1 MISLIQLVYI
11 FFLISLSFSQINIQL
26 SQSSSL
32 AEGNEPNSVF
42 PNESSDPDTTKYKIN
57 ENIFDLGLS
66 YKKFYLNTKIE
77 YSKSPVFG
85 QERTKID
92 DMFHSYYLEY
102 IGNSLNFKLGNIYS
116 NYNRGLIINT
126 YRDESTDFD
135 NSVLGVE
142 LGYRLSDWMRLYS
155 IYGTDTYESRT
166 NSTLQLNDL
175 FFDNSIGFIGSE
187 FSLIDDLVVNLQ
199 YMNQELVIDEE
210 EGENFLEFYSN
221 TSFILGRYI
230 SDNLVDFLSDDITK
244 YNINSNK
251 LGASIQTYM
260 YGVDIYAE
268 YVINKYTKL
277 QPGVVV
283 GDELDGSLFYA
294 SLYADIFNLGITYEY
309 KRYDSPYYIKT
320 VSSAPF
326 VYKESSSVLQSRL
339 SHLMNFVNETGHQFD
354 LLYPINDNFMLNL
367 NLSTARRIHSSM
379 TTMNEIDLSYNA
391 EDLDI
396 ASGLENMN
404 DLWSQTSSSSDYEY
418 TSPPGLLDVI
428 SMSKDHFNYA
438 FWPYRQFYMGLSGY
452 MFDDRLDFN
461 IGLDFFDHIKDWGEG
476 DFSGMINNNYNYDF
490 NEIESSVHIV
500 INDYWDN
507 IVSTYYDDYNELISF
522 GLDPL
527 SSEALALE
535 GLVLPDGITL
545 SSIVEV
551 DELNRNQREEATDLL
566 EYYIYDELNHDN
578 QKWLYT
584 HESAMT
590 IPTKWG
596 WNFGGGNSVL
606 LSLEKQWREVEK
618 NKDYVS
624 NISNAYNDVTNSIEK
639 SDETYLSLSYKTK
652 MLKVFKNHT
661 LSNTFTLFYNN
672 EKYERTD
679 NITGIDGDVME
690 SVNEKSGNWNGI
702 QLTVNF
708 KNSNSNT
715 IDFLFSNSKMSIFY
729 GSQRG
734 GLICANGVCAVQPEF
749 IDGVKFSFSKTF

>member
-1 MISLIQLVYI
+1 
-11 FFLISLSFSQINIQL
+11 
-26 SQSSSL
+26 
-32 AEGNEPNSVF
+32 
-42 PNESSDPDTTKYKIN
+42 
-57 ENIFDLGLS
+57 
-66 YKKFYLNTKIE
+66 
-77 YSKSPVFG
+77 
-85 QERTKID
+85 
-92 DMFHSYYLEY
+92 
-102 IGNSLNFKLGNIYS
+102 
-116 NYNRGLIINT
+116 
-126 YRDESTDFD
+126 
-135 NSVLGVE
+135 
-142 LGYRLSDWMRLYS
+142 
-155 IYGTDTYESRT
+155 
-166 NSTLQLNDL
+166 
-175 FFDNSIGFIGSE
+175 
-187 FSLIDDLVVNLQ
+187 
-199 YMNQELVIDEE
+199 
-210 EGENFLEFYSN
+210 
-221 TSFILGRYI
+221 
-230 SDNLVDFLSDDITK
+230 
-244 YNINSNK
+244 
-251 LGASIQTYM
+251 
-260 YGVDIYAE
+260 
-268 YVINKYTKL
+268 
-277 QPGVVV
+277 
-283 GDELDGSLFYA
+283 
-294 SLYADIFNLGITYEY
+294 
-309 KRYDSPYYIKT
+309 
-320 VSSAPF
+320 
-326 VYKESSSVLQSRL
+326 
-339 SHLMNFVNETGHQFD
+339 
-354 LLYPINDNFMLNL
+354 
-367 NLSTARRIHSSM
+367 
-379 TTMNEIDLSYNA
+379 
-391 EDLDI
+391 DI

-404 DLWSQTSSSSDYEY
+404 DLWSQTSSGSEYEY

-438 FWPYRQFYMGLSGY
+438 FWPYRQLYMGLSGY
-452 MFDDRLDFN
+452 MFDDQLDFN

-490 NEIESSVHIV
+490 DEIESSVHIV

-535 GLVLPDGITL
+535 GLVLPDGLTL
-545 SSIVEV
+545 SSIIEV

-596 WNFGGGNSVL
+596 WNFGGGNSIL

-624 NISNAYNDVTNSIEK
+624 NISNIYNNVTNSIEK

-652 MLKVFKNHT
+652 MLRVFENHT
-661 LSNTFTLFYNN
+661 FSNTFTLFYNN

-679 NITGIDGDVME
+679 NITGVDGDVLE
-690 SVNEKSGNWNGI
+690 YVNEKSGNWNGV

-708 KNSNSNT
+708 KNSNSNA